1 MDLNLLLFLLQTD
14 NSATSWLTDNW
25 LIDILTKGGW
35 YIMYPLLFFSIVS
48 LGIII
53 ERLYRYYTIP
63 NEIKSN
69 KMLDELQ
76 NMLHKSGTVE
86 PLIEWCDK
94 NKLIFSYIFL
104 KVLKRFNFLVVE
116 KRPILDMRNELLETG
131 NEAAEEY
138 LDEFLPIVNTIASVA
153 TLLGLL
159 GTILGMIMS
168 FDEIAKGGKGDP
180 AIVAGGIS
188 VALITTA
195 GGLIVAIPSVIGYSF
210 LKRRSMKIVGYLEP
224 FTNHFVNFI
233 LKDLAR
239 FSTYKEMLKTAYR
252 DGVLNKDEE
261 AFLKEKRIEL
271 NISDEE
277 SKTLEEEVLK
287 TLGYK

>member
-1 MDLNLLLFLLQTD
+1 MKTLLIILQTE
-14 NSATSWLTDNW
+14 NTLRSWLTENW
-25 LIDILTKGGW
+25 LVEILNKGGW

-53 ERLYRYYTIP
+53 ERLYRYYSVP
-63 NEIKSN
+63 KESKASEILNNLEDLLNRFGSI
-69 KMLDELQ
+69 D
-76 NMLHKSGTVE
+76 
-86 PLIEWCDK
+86 PIIEWCEK
-94 NKLIFSYIFL
+94 NKGVLGYVFL
-104 KVLKRFNFLVVE
+104 QVLKRFNFLVVE
-116 KRPILDMRNELLETG
+116 KRPIHDMRNELLDTG
-131 NEAAEEY
+131 AEAADEY
-138 LDEFLPIVNTIASVA
+138 FEEFLPIVNTIASVA

-180 AIVAGGIS
+180 AVVAGGIS

-210 LKRRSMKIVGYLEP
+210 LKRRAMKLSKYIEP
-224 FTNHFVNFI
+224 FTNHFVNLI

-252 DGVLNKDEE
+252 DGVLNKEE
-261 AFLKEKRIEL
+261 EEFLKQKRIEL

-277 SKTLEEEVLK
+277 AKKLEEEILK
-287 TLGYK
+287 SLGKK

>member
-1 MDLNLLLFLLQTD
+1 METLFILLQAES
-14 NSATSWLTDNW
+14 SATSWLTENW
-25 LIDILTKGGW
+25 LVEILNKGGW

-53 ERLYRYYTIP
+53 ERLYRYYTVPKESKID
-63 NEIKSN
+63 EILNHFQSEINRTGSIEPIIQWCENTKGV
-69 KMLDELQ
+69 LGYVFLQ
-76 NMLHKSGTVE
+76 
-86 PLIEWCDK
+86 
-94 NKLIFSYIFL
+94 
-104 KVLKRFNFLVVE
+104 VLKRFNFLVYE
-116 KRPILDMRNELLETG
+116 KRPILDMRNELLDTG
-131 NEAAEEY
+131 DEAAEEY
-138 LDEFLPIVNTIASVA
+138 FEEFLPVVNTIASVA

-180 AIVAGGIS
+180 AVVAGGIS

-210 LKRRSMKIVGYLEP
+210 LKRRAMKLVKYIEP
-224 FTNHFVNFI
+224 FTNHFVNLL

-252 DGVLNKDEE
+252 DGVLNEE
-261 AFLKEKRIEL
+261 EKKFLKEKRIEL
-271 NISDEE
+271 NIS
-277 SKTLEEEVLK
+277 EEEAKKMEEEILK
-287 TLGYK
+287 NLGYK

>member
-1 MDLNLLLFLLQTD
+1 
-14 NSATSWLTDNW
+14 
-25 LIDILTKGGW
+25 
-35 YIMYPLLFFSIVS
+35 MYPLLFFSIIS

-53 ERLYRYYTIP
+53 ERFYRFYSVPIEKKA
-63 NEIKSN
+63 NSI
-69 KMLDELQ
+69 LDHLQ
-76 NMLHKSGTVE
+76 SLLQQYGTVE

-94 NKLIFSYIFL
+94 NKGIFSYVFL
-104 KVLKRFNFLVVE
+104 QVLKRFNFLVVE
-116 KRPILDMRNELLETG
+116 KRPILDMRNELLDTG
-131 NEAAEEY
+131 NESAEEY
-138 LDEFLPIVNTIASVA
+138 FEEFLPIVNTIASVA

-180 AIVAGGIS
+180 AVVAGGIS

-210 LKRRSMKIVGYLEP
+210 LKRRTMKLVKYIEP
-224 FTNHFVNFI
+224 FTNHFVNLI

-239 FSTYKEMLKTAYR
+239 FATYREMLKTAYR
-252 DGVLNKDEE
+252 DGVLNKEEE

-271 NISDEE
+271 NISDNEGR
-277 SKTLEEEVLK
+277 KLEDEILIS
-287 TLGYK
+287 LGYK

>member
-1 MDLNLLLFLLQTD
+1 LNLQLILLQVETET
-14 NSATSWLTDNW
+14 TSWLTDNW
-25 LIDILTKGGW
+25 LVDILSKGGW
-35 YIMYPLLFFSIVS
+35 YIMYPLLFFSIIS

-53 ERLYRYYTIP
+53 ERLYRYYSVP
-63 NEIKSN
+63 NEKKANSI
-69 KMLDELQ
+69 LDQLQ
-76 NMLHKSGTVE
+76 NLLHQHGTVE

-94 NKLIFSYIFL
+94 NKGIFAYVFL
-104 KVLKRFNFLVVE
+104 QVLKRFNFLVVE
-116 KRPILDMRNELLETG
+116 KRPIHDMRNELLDTG
-131 NEAAEEY
+131 DESAEEY
-138 LDEFLPIVNTIASVA
+138 FEEFLPIVNTIASVA
-153 TLLGLL
+153 TLIGLL

-210 LKRRSMKIVGYLEP
+210 LKRRTVKLIKFVEP
-224 FTNHFVNFI
+224 FTNHFVNLI

-239 FSTYKEMLKTAYR
+239 FATYREMLKTAYR

-261 AFLKEKRIEL
+261 AFLKEKRIDL
-271 NISDEE
+271 NISDTEG
-277 SKTLEEEVLK
+277 KKLEDEILK
-287 TLGYK
+287 SLGYK

>member
-1 MDLNLLLFLLQTD
+1 MILLQTEV
-14 NSATSWLTDNW
+14 SIQSWLTENW
-25 LIDILTKGGW
+25 LVEILNKGGW
-35 YIMYPLLFFSIVS
+35 YIMYPLLFFSIIS

-53 ERLYRYYTIP
+53 ERLYRYYTVP
-63 NEIKSN
+63 HEKKANEALNHIGDFLN
-69 KMLDELQ
+69 RY
-76 NMLHKSGTVE
+76 GTVE
-86 PLIEWCDK
+86 PIIEWCEK
-94 NKLIFSYIFL
+94 NKGVLGYVFL
-104 KVLKRFNFLVVE
+104 KILKRFNFLIVE
-116 KRPILDMRNELLETG
+116 KRPIHDMRNELLDTG

-138 LDEFLPIVNTIASVA
+138 FEEFLPIVNTIASVA
-153 TLLGLL
+153 TLIGLL

-180 AIVAGGIS
+180 AVVAGGIS

-210 LKRRSMKIVGYLEP
+210 LKRRAMKLVKYVEP
-224 FTNHFVNFI
+224 FTNHFVNQI

-261 AFLKEKRIEL
+261 EFLKIKQIEL
-271 NISDEE
+271 NISNEE
-277 SKTLEEEVLK
+277 RKTLEEEVLK

>member
-1 MDLNLLLFLLQTD
+1 METLFILLQAES
-14 NSATSWLTDNW
+14 SATSWLTENW
-25 LIDILTKGGW
+25 LVEILNKGGW

-53 ERLYRYYTIP
+53 ERLYRYYTVPKESKID
-63 NEIKSN
+63 EILNHFQSEINRTGSIDSIVHWCENTKGV
-69 KMLDELQ
+69 LGYVFLQ
-76 NMLHKSGTVE
+76 VS
-86 PLIEWCDK
+86 
-94 NKLIFSYIFL
+94 
-104 KVLKRFNFLVVE
+104 KRFNFLVYE
-116 KRPILDMRNELLETG
+116 KRPILDMRNELLDTG

-138 LDEFLPIVNTIASVA
+138 FEEFLPIVNTIASVA

-180 AIVAGGIS
+180 AVVAGGIS

-210 LKRRSMKIVGYLEP
+210 LKRRAMKLVKYVEP
-224 FTNHFVNFI
+224 FTNHFVNLL

-239 FSTYKEMLKTAYR
+239 FAIYREMLKTAYR
-252 DGVLNKDEE
+252 DGVLNEE
-261 AFLKEKRIEL
+261 EKKFLKEKRIEL
-271 NISDEE
+271 NISEE
-277 SKTLEEEVLK
+277 EAKKMEEEVLK
-287 TLGYK
+287 NLGYK